1 MRNHGTD
8 PRTRGT
14 LLNERLAAIK
24 EIWTKD
30 EAEFHGEHIDFDPI
44 LCWPKPV
51 QHPHPPI
58 YIGGDGQVALARV
71 AAHGD
76 GWTPHSVDHP
86 ARARPQLNRSAP
98 GPGPAT
104 VEPVGRGRRGRTGDC
119 GVRVT
124 QLRIHRRL
132 RGGGGRPRGAFAADR
147 TRGRDLAHARRVRRA
162 RSGHRGRTPTHTDDH
177 ASGGDGTMGA
187 NEQPM

>member
-86 ARARPQLNRSAP
+86 ARARPQLNRSAEVAGDVP
-98 GPGPAT
+98 VIVASVSPSSEFIAAYAEAGADRVALSLPT
-104 VEPVGRGRRGRTGDC
+104 EPEAETLRTLDAFAALVTGRRGRTSTD
-119 GVRVT
+119 
-124 QLRIHRRL
+124 
-132 RGGGGRPRGAFAADR
+132 
-147 TRGRDLAHARRVRRA
+147 
-162 RSGHRGRTPTHTDDH
+162 TDDH

-187 NEQPM
+187 DEQPV